1 MKRLIKL
8 WLQKKLKSWVF
19 DNKSPYYKENRIIQ
33 TPTET
38 LKLRSTC
45 RWSKAELRDMN
56 TIQGLGEDQII
67 EVIKMDLVQDL
78 FKHIKNSGA
87 IEIIQYEERSGI
99 SMNDE
104 GIHFEAKLTVVK
116 PKQ

>member
-1 MKRLIKL
+1 MKHLIKL

-19 DNKSPYYKENRIIQ
+19 DNKSPYYKEHRVIQ

-67 EVIKMDLVQDL
+67 EVIKIDLIQDL
-78 FKHIKNSGA
+78 FKHVKDSGA
-87 IEIIQYEERSGI
+87 IEIIQYEDSSGI

-104 GIHFEAKLTVVK
+104 GIHFEAKLMVIK
-116 PKQ
+116 PK